1 MKMSEKVPDKV
12 LDFSNR
18 TKKEPVVEETKGITT
33 PEDCE
38 REIDKLP
45 VPTGYRILIL
55 PYTIAKK
62 TKGGIVLAKETVER
76 ERLSTNVGYVG
87 DLGPDAYTDPD
98 KYPCGAWCKKGDWI
112 IFGRYAG
119 ARIKIDGGEMRLLN
133 DDEVLAVIKD
143 PENVVHHA

>member
-62 TKGGIVLAKETVER
+62 TKGGIVLAK
-76 ERLSTNVGYVG
+76 
-87 DLGPDAYTDPD
+87 
-98 KYPCGAWCKKGDWI
+98 
-112 IFGRYAG
+112 
-119 ARIKIDGGEMRLLN
+119 
-133 DDEVLAVIKD
+133 
-143 PENVVHHA
+143 

>member
-1 MKMSEKVPDKV
+1 MTKEVPNIKLNFEPSD
-12 LDFSNR
+12 DF
-18 TKKEPVVEETKGITT
+18 EEEKGITT

-38 REIDKLP
+38 REVDKLP

-76 ERLSTNVGYVG
+76 ERLATNVGYVVA
-87 DLGPDAYTDPD
+87 LGPDAYTDPD

-133 DDEVLAVIKD
+133 DDEVLAVVND